1 MTSLLIERLNKI
13 LPRITSDDFLT
24 GRGIGNEIGF
34 YIFEYPP
41 ENELQVRD
49 HVSSLLE
56 HIAKEKPDLKV
67 KHINL
72 FDFVLEYLASR
83 NLLEKALKMQQEKGD
98 EALRKALSAPLHE
111 NKLAPLVAQ
120 AAEPETHDLILISGI
135 GSAWPLLRTHALLSN
150 LHALLGQ
157 KPLVMFY
164 PGHYDG
170 QSLRLF
176 GKLKNNN
183 YYRAFKLVP

>member
-1 MTSLLIERLNKI
+1 MLIERLNKI

-49 HVSSLLE
+49 HVSSLLD

-67 KHINL
+67 KHLNL

-150 LHALLGQ
+150 LHAMLGQ
-157 KPLVMFY
+157 TPLVMFY
-164 PGHYDG
+164 PGCYDG

>member
-1 MTSLLIERLNKI
+1 MLIERLNKI

-67 KHINL
+67 KYINL

-83 NLLEKALKMQQEKGD
+83 NLLKKALKMQQEKGD

-135 GSAWPLLRTHALLSN
+135 GSAWPLLVTD
-150 LHALLGQ
+150 LGRLPQTAKRFAIPCKFKSEPKKLNPQ
-157 KPLVMFY
+157 KPKR
-164 PGHYDG
+164 GHRVFNND
-170 QSLRLF
+170 QPHLF
-176 GKLKNNN
+176 
-183 YYRAFKLVP
+183 R